1 MNNKGFAVSGIIY
14 GLLVLFIIMLIALL
28 AMFNSRKSVLDQLK
42 NKVLN
47 EVGSNIEIKEFKFE
61 ELNKLYEYKVLL
73 KGYYNITLNS
83 TNSSTLN
90 VQTYLNAGERLYLK
104 ISNNNTEIY
113 SDKEQKKILLRVNN
127 TNYETSKT
135 FNNKYLIN
143 INYNKNSK
151 TTTSKIA
158 IKYIETT
165 RKNKSLNQVR
175 YIKDCIYGNNVD
187 DTNEWSEI
195 MAIVKGENVALN
207 KNVKIYDIN
216 NNEIGNSNYIVD
228 DDLTTKLTTGICV
241 IIDLGRTYNI
251 DYLYSYH
258 SMNVDKKY
266 YDYNLSVSSANIEYK
281 PIYNYED
288 NNVVVTAFEDPKIKL
303 VGNIYVPIK
312 KIGNDRWIRLYHYN
326 NMSGTVFWNAKA
338 QVLSFNGYDSIHRKS
353 ILYYLDT
360 FKKDNKYE
368 LLLEY
373 PERDG
378 KKIIRWIQT
387 SDFTKQDVI
396 EGYKKIVDD
405 YSTSNFSGLQL
416 SGNAN
421 ALITTKDKKHYEI
434 GTLKA
439 TDGIY
444 GFDDTL
450 IKGTVD
456 LWIKI

>member
-90 VQTYLNAGERLYLK
+90 VQTYLNAGEKLYLK
-104 ISNNNTEIY
+104 ISSNNTEIY

-127 TNYETSKT
+127 ANYETSKT
-135 FNNKYLIN
+135 FNDKYLIN

-151 TTTSKIA
+151 TATPKIA

-165 RKNKSLNQVR
+165 RKNKDLNQVR
-175 YIKDCIYGNNVD
+175 YIKDCVYGNNVD
-187 DTNEWSEI
+187 NTNEWSEI

-207 KNVKIYDIN
+207 KNVKIYDVN

-228 DDLTTKLTTGICV
+228 DDLTTKLTTGTCV
-241 IIDLGRTYNI
+241 VIDLGRTYNI

-258 SMNVDKKY
+258 SINEDKKY
-266 YDYNLSVSSANIEYK
+266 YDYNLSVSSANIDYK

-288 NNVVVTAFEDPKIKL
+288 NNVVVTAFEEPKIKL

-312 KIGNDRWIRLYHYN
+312 TIGNDRWIRLYHYN

-338 QVLSFNGYDSIHRKS
+338 QILSFNGYDSIHRKS

-373 PERDG
+373 PERDE